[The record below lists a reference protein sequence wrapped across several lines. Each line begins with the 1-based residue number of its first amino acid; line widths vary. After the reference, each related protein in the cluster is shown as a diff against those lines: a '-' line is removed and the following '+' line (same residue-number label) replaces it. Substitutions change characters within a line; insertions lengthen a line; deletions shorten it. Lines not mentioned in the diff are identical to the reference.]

1 MWSNDPDTIRRVL
14 DLPVWAVVGLSDDAS
29 RPSYGVAQWLQQHG
43 RRVVPVSPR
52 GGTILGERA
61 YPTLAEAAD
70 ATDGPI
76 DVVDVFRRSDSAGVH
91 ADEALA
97 IGARAVWF
105 QLGVV
110 DEAAAARVTAAG
122 VDMVM
127 DTCPR
132 IEAPRLGW
140 GPR

>member
-61 YPTLAEAAD
+61 YPTVAEAAD

>member
-1 MWSNDPDTIRRVL
+1 MWRNDPDTIRRVL
-14 DLPVWAVVGLSDDAS
+14 DLPIWAVVGLSNDAS

-61 YPTLAEAAD
+61 YPSLAEAAD

-76 DVVDVFRRSDSAGVH
+76 DVVDVFRRCDSAGVH

>member
-1 MWSNDPDTIRRVL
+1 ML

-61 YPTLAEAAD
+61 YPSLAEAAD
-70 ATDGPI
+70 AADGPI